1 MSVRRLWLAC
11 TTKDFFDV
19 SEWPIF
25 AKVKSFICH
34 ILLNLIPV
42 ITSRVIVSLEPNIV
56 EPHSSQCSALPGC
69 GNHCI

>member
-25 AKVKSFICH
+25 AKVKSFIYH

-42 ITSRVIVSLEPNIV
+42 ITSQVIVSLEPNVV

-69 GNHCI
+69 GNHCT